1 MARFEAKDNTPEMI
15 ETVVHINRVAK
26 VVKGGRR
33 QRFAALMVVGDGKG
47 NVGFGIGKA
56 TEVPE
61 AIRKAVEAAKDKAAN
76 EQGVTFLYPDTK
88 PFQEICESMHA
99 AMLEQYQ
106 DLSPIYS
113 KIQEYNTQYP
123 SEAE

>member
-1 MARFEAKDNTPEMI
+1 MEKRTVMAVDIGGSKYAVGLVRENGTILCKRRYDWKHISAESVI
-15 ETVVHINRVAK
+15 E
-26 VVKGGRR
+26 
-33 QRFAALMVVGDGKG
+33 
-47 NVGFGIGKA
+47 
-56 TEVPE
+56 
-61 AIRKAVEAAKDKAAN
+61 
-76 EQGVTFLYPDTK
+76 
-88 PFQEICESMHA
+88 EICESMHA